1 MYIYIYIFTG
11 VPSVRMRLPWGGA
24 KRATITQ
31 NQNRILTLFLTVYTV
46 YMYNILYIYIHYIYI
61 YIHVYTMY
69 IYIYTHFGLVW
80 VNIGTPM
87 DPDHAPCHATVLL
100 QSAFQVDIHSDM
112 QDMFLDPLW

>member
-1 MYIYIYIFTG
+1 MYI
-11 VPSVRMRLPWGGA
+11 LC
-24 KRATITQ
+24 
-31 NQNRILTLFLTVYTV
+31 
-46 YMYNILYIYIHYIYI
+46 
-61 YIHVYTMY
+61 